1 MAVVRK
7 CAVGVAA
14 AVLVTGMASAGATA
28 AADPLADAGI
38 AFQSFLHDIGVP
50 VPGQTSFAFP
60 TADYLVGVA
69 VENGAVYVANNS
81 DTAKEV
87 LVLPAGAST
96 PSVLPLGKLTEVRA
110 VAVEDGNVYVLDQ
123 DRVVLLAAGR
133 STPTVLPFAGLQQ
146 PLGLAVEH
154 GNVYVADTFNQR
166 VLELPVGAST
176 PTELPF
182 RGLDGG
188 PVQIAVGGGDV
199 YVTDMYSKRLFVLP
213 VGALE
218 SNVLPYGAVSRFTGL
233 TVRDGDVYYVD
244 ESNMYNR
251 DFGSLGKPPTG
262 GMVRKVPAGTSTPVT
277 LPFSGFR
284 GLTGIDLDGDRVYI
298 ADSGHR
304 QVLSL
309 PVNAT
314 GPQPGTGSITL
325 PFGS

>member
-1 MAVVRK
+1 MAVVKK

-14 AVLVTGMASAGATA
+14 AVVIAGIGSAGATA
-28 AADPLADAGI
+28 AADPLADAGV
-38 AFQSFLHDIGVP
+38 AVQSFLLDIGVP
-50 VPGQTSFAFP
+50 VPGQTAFAFP
-60 TADYLVGVA
+60 TANYLVGVA
-69 VENGAVYVANNS
+69 AENGAVYVANNS

-96 PSVLPLGKLTEVRA
+96 PSVLPLGELTDVRA
-110 VAVEDGNVYVLDQ
+110 VAVENGNVYVLDQ
-123 DRVVLLAAGR
+123 GRVLLLAAGQ
-133 STPTVLPFAGLQQ
+133 STPTVLPFAGLHQ
-146 PLGLAVEH
+146 PLGIAVED

-166 VLELPVGAST
+166 VLELPAGAST

-188 PVQIAVGGGDV
+188 PVQIAVDGGDV
-199 YVTDMYSKRLFVLP
+199 YASDMYSKRLFTLP
-213 VGALE
+213 AGALE
-218 SNVLPYGAVSRFTGL
+218 STVLPYGAESTFTGL

-244 ESNMYNR
+244 ESNTYEGG
-251 DFGSLGKPPTG
+251 FGSLGKPGPG
-262 GMVRKVPAGTSTPVT
+262 GTVRKVPAGTSTPVT

-284 GLTGIDLDGDRVYI
+284 GLSGIDLDGDRVYI

-304 QVLSL
+304 QILSL

-314 GPQPGTGSITL
+314 APQPGTGSITL

>member
-1 MAVVRK
+1 MAVVKK

-14 AVLVTGMASAGATA
+14 AVVFAGMGSGAMA
-28 AADPLADAGI
+28 AADPLADAGM
-38 AFQSFLHDIGVP
+38 AVQSFLLGIGVP
-50 VPGQTSFAFP
+50 VSGQTAFAFP

-96 PSVLPLGKLTEVRA
+96 PSVLPLGELTEVRA
-110 VAVEDGNVYVLDQ
+110 VAVENGNVYVLDQ
-123 DRVVLLAAGR
+123 DRVLLLAAGQT
-133 STPTVLPFAGLQQ
+133 TPTVLPFAGLHQ
-146 PLGLAVEH
+146 PLGLAVED

-166 VLELPVGAST
+166 VLELPSGTST
-176 PTELPF
+176 PRELSF

-188 PVQIAVGGGDV
+188 PVQIAVGDGDV
-199 YVTDMYSKRLFVLP
+199 YVSDMYSKRLFVLP

-218 SNVLPYGAVSRFTGL
+218 STVLPYGAVSRFTGL

-251 DFGSLGKPPTG
+251 DFGSLGRPPTG
-262 GMVRKVPAGTSTPVT
+262 GTVRMVPAGTSTPVT

-309 PVNAT
+309 PANAT
-314 GPQPGTGSITL
+314 APQPGTGSITL

>member
-1 MAVVRK
+1 MAVVKK

-14 AVLVTGMASAGATA
+14 AVVVVEMGSAGAA
-28 AADPLADAGI
+28 AAEPLADAGM
-38 AFQSFLHDIGVP
+38 AVQSFLLDVGVP
-50 VPGQTSFAFP
+50 VPGQTAFAFP
-60 TADYLVGVA
+60 TADYLVRVA
-69 VENGAVYVANNS
+69 ADNGAVYVANNS

-87 LVLPAGAST
+87 LVLPAGAFA
-96 PSVLPLGKLTEVRA
+96 PSVLPLGELTDVWGI
-110 VAVEDGNVYVLDQ
+110 AVENGNVYVLDQ
-123 DRVVLLAAGR
+123 DRVLLLEAGH
-133 STPTVLPFAGLQQ
+133 STPTVLPFAGLHQ
-146 PLGLAVEH
+146 PLGIAVED

-166 VLELPVGAST
+166 VLELPAGASI

-188 PVQIAVGGGDV
+188 PVEIAVDGGDV
-199 YVTDMYSKRLFVLP
+199 YATDMYSKRLFTLP
-213 VGALE
+213 AGAPE
-218 SNVLPYGAVSRFTGL
+218 STVLPYRGESNIASLVA
-233 TVRDGDVYYVD
+233 RDGDVYYVD
-244 ESNMYNR
+244 ESNMYDG
-251 DFGSLGKPPTG
+251 DFGSLGKPPPG
-262 GMVRKVPAGTSTPVT
+262 GTVRKVPAGTSTPVT

-314 GPQPGTGSITL
+314 APQPGTGSTTL